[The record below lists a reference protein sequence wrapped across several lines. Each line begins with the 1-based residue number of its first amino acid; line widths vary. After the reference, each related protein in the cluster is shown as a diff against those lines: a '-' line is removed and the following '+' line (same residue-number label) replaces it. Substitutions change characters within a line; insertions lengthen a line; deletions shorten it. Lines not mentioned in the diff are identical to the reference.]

1 MADTMVTETACD
13 LCGAEI
19 RDGSLYCYNCGNA
32 VPERLVEPEPEPEK
46 SEITPAPERV
56 DNRPPL
62 RSAASLRKQRR
73 AFNRQPLE
81 VSWEPKEQTP
91 KLFIF
96 ATITLAVGA
105 LVLLLIALY
114 LR

>member
-1 MADTMVTETACD
+1 MANTMVTEAACD

-32 VPERLVEPEPEPEK
+32 VPAKVAEPEPEK
-46 SEITPAPERV
+46 SEITPAPEKV
-56 DNRPPL
+56 NNRPPL

-73 AFNRQPLE
+73 AYNRQPVE

-96 ATITLAVGA
+96 ASITLAVGA
-105 LVLLLIALY
+105 LLLLLIALY